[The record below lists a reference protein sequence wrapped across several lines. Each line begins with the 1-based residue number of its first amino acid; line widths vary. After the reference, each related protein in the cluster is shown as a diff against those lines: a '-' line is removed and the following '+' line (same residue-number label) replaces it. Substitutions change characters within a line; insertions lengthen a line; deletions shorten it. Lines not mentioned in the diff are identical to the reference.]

1 MSTSEAKN
9 LPMVL
14 RAARRQ
20 LDRWRRQHGPRSRLP
35 EELWRKAVTLARQHG
50 LNRTADA
57 LGLKYYSLKKR
68 IEAPVVGVSKAQEA
82 PCEFVE
88 FLPGPITASPLA
100 CTIELDDGRGTTVR
114 MHIKGIG
121 MADLASFAS
130 AFRNGRT

>member
-1 MSTSEAKN
+1 MSTSKATH

-14 RAARRQ
+14 RTARRQ
-20 LDRWRRQHGPRSRLP
+20 LDRWRRQHRPRTRLP

-68 IEAPVVGVSKAQEA
+68 IEAPVVGVSKAQET

-88 FLPGPITASPLA
+88 FLPSPIAASSLA
-100 CTIELDDGRGTTVR
+100 CTIELDDGSGTTVR
-114 MHIKGIG
+114 MHVRGIR

-130 AFRNGRT
+130 AFRNDRR

>member
-14 RAARRQ
+14 RTARRQ
-20 LDRWRRQHGPRSRLP
+20 FDRWRRQHRPHTRLP

-68 IEAPVVGVSKAQEA
+68 IEAPVVGVSKAREV

-88 FLPGPITASPLA
+88 FLPTAIAASSLA
-100 CTIELDDGRGTTVR
+100 CTIELDDGSGTTVR
-114 MHIKGIG
+114 MHVKGIC

-130 AFRNGRT
+130 AFRNGRV